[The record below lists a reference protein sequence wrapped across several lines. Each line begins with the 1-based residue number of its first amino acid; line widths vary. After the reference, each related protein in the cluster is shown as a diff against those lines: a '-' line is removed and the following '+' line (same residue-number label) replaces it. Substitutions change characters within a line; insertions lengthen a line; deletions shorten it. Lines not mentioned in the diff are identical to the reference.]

1 MCYIMN
7 NKHKL
12 ATPLEEP
19 ATSSYRN
26 NNYKCRWKKIWSFYG
41 QASNGG
47 GVKQVDVTTTFL
59 IS

>member
-1 MCYIMN
+1 MN

-19 ATSSYRN
+19 STSSYRN

-41 QASNGG
+41 QAINGG